1 MRSAVVARRVVTVLL
16 AVALIAGLWELY
28 KNAAPADGVSVGGLR
43 ILPRTGDAAMPHLM
57 SIWHALGSQE
67 VSLAGSSSVLTSIA
81 AAGFFTLGLALGG
94 FVVGLLI
101 GVALAL
107 LMDRFRLAQRAL
119 LPWIV
124 LSQTVPLIAIAPL
137 ISGWGAGLHIGGFQ
151 WQQWMSVAVIAAYL
165 AFFPISVGM
174 LRGLMAPTEINVELF
189 HSLAAGW
196 STTLLR
202 LKLPAAV
209 PFLLPALRLGAAAA
223 VVGAVVAETSIGV
236 PGGIGRVIID
246 YSQQATGDPSRLY
259 AAVLAAALLGLIAA
273 ALISL
278 LELGLRSYSKGRTA

>member
-1 MRSAVVARRVVTVLL
+1 MRSAAGVRRIVTGLL
-16 AVALIAGLWELY
+16 AVALMAGLWELY
-28 KNAAPADGVSVGGLR
+28 KDAAPADGVSVGGLR

-57 SIWHALGSQE
+57 SIWHAFGSQE
-67 VSLAGSSSVLTSIA
+67 VSLAGSKSVLASIA
-81 AAGFFTLGLALGG
+81 SAGFFTLELALGG
-94 FVVGLLI
+94 FVVGLSI

-107 LMDRFRLAQRAL
+107 LMDRFRQAQRAL

-137 ISGWGAGLHIGGFQ
+137 ISSWGAGLHIGGFV

-174 LRGLMAPTEINVELF
+174 LRGLMAPTEVNVELF

-202 LKLPAAV
+202 LKLPAAI

-278 LELGLRSYSKGRTA
+278 VELGLRSYSKGRTA